1 MGQNPTDSEVNDMI
15 NEVDVD
21 GTGLIEFHDFVR
33 FTMRLLE
40 RQGDTEEEALE
51 IFRRFDIEK
60 TGKIPVGEIKFILKN
75 LPVKVSEEDID
86 TMIKEVDKDGNGEID
101 LKEFK
106 SMIGF

>member
-1 MGQNPTDSEVNDMI
+1 M
-15 NEVDVD
+15 D

-33 FTMRLLE
+33 FTMRLLT

-51 IFRRFDIEK
+51 IFRRFNSIRSRKTYFESFLFRFDIEK
-60 TGKIPVGEIKFILKN
+60 TGKIPVDEIKFILKN

>member
-1 MGQNPTDSEVNDMI
+1 MFSKNI
-15 NEVDVD
+15 FW
-21 GTGLIEFHDFVR
+21 EFPF
-33 FTMRLLE
+33 
-40 RQGDTEEEALE
+40 
-51 IFRRFDIEK
+51 RFDIEK

-106 SMIGF
+106 TIIGF